1 MTTTAT
7 NPVPEFKSFVPPG
20 EKPPEFTL
28 RAILLGSF
36 FGLIFGAVTVYVGLR
51 AGLTVAASIPIAV
64 LSISILRAFGRAS
77 ILENNIVQTTGNAGQ
92 SIASGVI
99 FTLPALV
106 FLGFELEYS
115 RIFMLALIG
124 GWLGVLFMIPLRR
137 QLIVKEHG
145 ALPYP
150 EGTACADV
158 LIAGEKGGSLA
169 SRVFLGLGLGGLY
182 TFLQNSNLFSVWPD
196 SPGYRPDFGPQH
208 VMKGAAI
215 NANATSEYLG
225 VGYIIGS
232 RVAGVIFAGGVVS
245 WLVIMPLIYFFGKL
259 IPTPVYPGQVPIGA
273 MSPTDLWA
281 TYIKPMGAGAVAAA
295 GLITLLKTIPTIWS
309 ALSEGIKTMRPGA
322 GAAKV
327 RPIRTENDLPMGVVI
342 IGSLLI
348 VVCMFLFLEFKPVPG
363 AFVGWKANLAAS
375 LLVVVFGFLFVTV
388 SSRIVGLVGSS
399 ASPVSGMTIAT
410 LMATSAIFLVQ
421 GWTAP
426 AFGALAITIGGVVCI
441 AASNSGDTSQDLKT
455 GYIVGSTPRLQQI
468 ALIIGVVVST
478 VVIGSTL
485 NLMNT
490 GLQEFHSLSKPWTL
504 DAAHPGVVVQ
514 PNASSKLPS
523 QIHVLG
529 PDGKTATD
537 HSRAEYVVLN
547 SIGSSELE
555 DGKYLYSPSTG
566 RIEVAWIQGIGSPSA
581 PAPQARLMATV
592 INGILSR
599 KLPWGLVLL
608 GVCLVIGVELLG
620 IRSLTFA
627 VGAYLPIGTTLPIFI
642 GGLVRWFVDRAAER
656 AGESENS
663 EISSGSLF
671 ASGLIAAGGIAGLCG
686 VALKA
691 MEATYYDNRDL
702 LNLPHTFLDHD
713 WVAVVAFVALAY
725 SLYYFARKP
734 LKK

>member
-1 MTTTAT
+1 MS
-7 NPVPEFKSFVPPG
+7 EFQPFVPA
-20 EKPPEFTL
+20 EENRPEFTV
-28 RAILLGSF
+28 RAIVLGSI
-36 FGLIFGAVTVYVGLR
+36 FGIIFGAVTVYVGLR
-51 AGLTVAASIPIAV
+51 AGLTVAASIPISV

-106 FLGFELEYS
+106 FLGFDLEYS

-169 SRVFLGLGLGGLY
+169 SRVFLGLGLGGVY
-182 TFLQNSNLFSVWPD
+182 TFFQNGNLFRAWPG
-196 SPGYRPDFGPQH
+196 SPGFQPDFGPQH
-208 VMKGAAI
+208 VLKGSAI
-215 NANATSEYLG
+215 NADATPEYLG

-232 RVAGVIFAGGVVS
+232 RVAGVIFAGGVFS
-245 WLVIMPLIYFFGKL
+245 WLVVMPLIYFFGKEL
-259 IPTPVYPGQVPIGA
+259 PHPVYPGQMPIAQMG
-273 MSPTDLWA
+273 PGDLWA
-281 TYIKPMGAGAVAAA
+281 SYIKPMGAGAVAAA
-295 GLITLLKTIPTIWS
+295 GLITLIKTLPTIWG
-309 ALSEGIKTMRPGA
+309 ALSTGLKSMRPG
-322 GAAKV
+322 GETVAAK
-327 RPIRTENDLPMGVVI
+327 PIRTENDLSMKVVL

-348 VVCMFLFLEFKPVPG
+348 VVCMFLFLQFKPVPG
-363 AFVGWKANLAAS
+363 AYVGWAANLAAA

-410 LMATSAIFLVQ
+410 LMATAAVFLVQ

-468 ALIIGVVVST
+468 ALMIGVVIST
-478 VVIGSTL
+478 VVIGWTL

-490 GLQEFHSLSKPWTL
+490 GLQEFQAASEPW
-504 DAAHPGVVVQ
+504 DIQASHPGVSIET
-514 PNASSKLPS
+514 NRRHLPPE
-523 QIHVLG
+523 IRVT
-529 PDGKTATD
+529 DAGKTVSTRPASD
-537 HSRAEYVVLN
+537 FVLLN
-547 SIGSSELE
+547 AIGSTELQ
-555 DGKYLYSPSTG
+555 DGKYLYSPTTG
-566 RIEVAWIQGIGSPSA
+566 RIEVHWIQGIGSASA

-608 GVCLVIGVELLG
+608 GVALVIAIELLG

-627 VGAYLPIGTTLPIFI
+627 VGAYLPIATTLPIFV
-642 GGLVRWFVDRAAER
+642 GGVVRWLVDRAAER
-656 AGESENS
+656 AGETGAESEA
-663 EISSGSLF
+663 SSGSLF
-671 ASGLIAAGGIAGLCG
+671 ASGLIAAGGIAGLIG

-691 MEATYYDNRDL
+691 VEATYMENRDI
-702 LNLPHTFLDHD
+702 LNFPRGTILDNT
-713 WVAVVAFVALAY
+713 WVSVIAFALLAY

-734 LKK
+734 LK

>member
-1 MTTTAT
+1 VA
-7 NPVPEFKSFVPPG
+7 EFQPFVPPDQR
-20 EKPPEFTL
+20 PPEFTF
-28 RAILLGSF
+28 RALLLGSI
-36 FGLIFGAVTVYVGLR
+36 FGIIFGAVTVYVGLR
-51 AGLTVAASIPIAV
+51 AGLTVAASIPISV

-106 FLGFELEYS
+106 FLGFDLEYS
-115 RIFMLALIG
+115 RIFILALIG

-145 ALPYP
+145 VLPYP

-169 SRVFLGLGLGGLY
+169 SRVFLGLGLGGVY
-182 TFLQNSNLFSVWPD
+182 TFFQNGNLFRAWPG
-196 SPGYRPDFGPQH
+196 SPGFQPDFGPQH
-208 VMKGAAI
+208 VLKGAAI
-215 NANATSEYLG
+215 NADATPEYLG

-232 RVAGVIFAGGVVS
+232 RVAGIIFAGGVFS
-245 WLVIMPLIYFFGKL
+245 WLVVMPLIYFFGKEL
-259 IPTPVYPGQVPIGA
+259 PHPVYPGQIPIAQMGP
-273 MSPTDLWA
+273 SDLWA
-281 TYIKPMGAGAVAAA
+281 SYIKPMGAGAVAAA
-295 GLITLLKTIPTIWS
+295 GLITLMKTLPTIWS
-309 ALSEGIKTMRPGA
+309 ALTAGLRLMRPGA
-322 GAAKV
+322 EAIEAK
-327 RPIRTENDLPMGVVI
+327 PIRTENDLSMKVVL

-348 VVCMFLFLEFKPVPG
+348 VICMFIFLQFRPVPG
-363 AFVGWKANLAAS
+363 AFVGWAANLSAS

-410 LMATSAIFLVQ
+410 LMATAAVFLMQ

-468 ALIIGVVVST
+468 ALMIGVVVST

-490 GLQEFHSLSKPWTL
+490 GLQEFQTALEPW
-504 DAAHPGVVVQ
+504 DIQASHPGVSIETNRKHLPQEIRVTDAGKIV
-514 PNASSKLPS
+514 SS
-523 QIHVLG
+523 
-529 PDGKTATD
+529 
-537 HSRAEYVVLN
+537 HSSSEYVLLN
-547 SIGSSELE
+547 AIGSPELQ
-555 DGKYLYSPSTG
+555 DGKYLYSPATG
-566 RIEVAWIQGIGSPSA
+566 RIEVHWIQGIGSASA

-608 GVCLVIGVELLG
+608 GVSLVIAVELLG

-642 GGLVRWFVDRAAER
+642 GGVVRWLVDRAAAR
-656 AGESENS
+656 AGEGESES
-663 EISSGSLF
+663 EASSGSLF
-671 ASGLIAAGGIAGLCG
+671 ASGLIAAGGIAGLIG

-691 MEATYYDNRDL
+691 VEATYMENRDI
-702 LNLPHTFLDHD
+702 LNFPSGTILDHT
-713 WVAVVAFVALAY
+713 WVSVIAFGLLAY

>member
-1 MTTTAT
+1 MA
-7 NPVPEFKSFVPPG
+7 EFEPFVSPA
-20 EKPPEFTL
+20 ENRPEFTF
-28 RAILLGSF
+28 RALLLGSI
-36 FGLIFGAVTVYVGLR
+36 FGIIFGAVTVYVGLR

-106 FLGFELEYS
+106 FLGFDLEYS

-137 QLIVKEHG
+137 QLIVQEHG

-182 TFLQNSNLFSVWPD
+182 TFFQNKNLFSAWPG
-196 SPGYRPDFGPQH
+196 SPEYRPDFGPNH
-208 VMKGAAI
+208 VLKGASI
-215 NANATSEYLG
+215 NADATSEYLG

-232 RVAGVIFAGGVVS
+232 RVAGVIFAGGVFS
-245 WLVIMPLIYFFGKL
+245 WLVVMPLIYFFGKDL
-259 IPTPVYPGQVPIGA
+259 GHPVYPGQVPIA
-273 MSPTDLWA
+273 QMEPADLWA

-295 GLITLLKTIPTIWS
+295 GLITLLKTLPTIFS
-309 ALSEGIKTMRPGA
+309 ALSAGLKTMRPGA
-322 GAAKV
+322 AAAQAK
-327 RPIRTENDLPMGVVI
+327 PIRTENDLSMRVVL
-342 IGSLLI
+342 IGSFLI
-348 VVCMFLFLEFKPVPG
+348 VACMFLFLEFKPVPG
-363 AFVGWKANLAAS
+363 AFVGWGANLAAS

-410 LMATSAIFLVQ
+410 LMATAAVFLVQ

-455 GYIVGSTPRLQQI
+455 GYIIGATPRHQQV
-468 ALIIGVVVST
+468 ALMIGVVVST
-478 VVIGSTL
+478 VVIGWTL
-485 NLMNT
+485 NLMNI
-490 GLQEFHSLSKPWTL
+490 GLQEFSALSQPWDL
-504 DAAHPGVVVQ
+504 HAIHAGVAIESDAKHLPDQIRVVDG
-514 PNASSKLPS
+514 NKNSSVHQKS
-523 QIHVLG
+523 
-529 PDGKTATD
+529 
-537 HSRAEYVVLN
+537 EYVLLN
-547 SIGSSELE
+547 AIGSSELQ
-555 DGKYLYSPSTG
+555 DGKYLYSRATE
-566 RIEVAWIQGIGSPSA
+566 RIEVQWIQGIGSASA
-581 PAPQARLMATV
+581 PAPQAKLMATV

-599 KLPWGLVLL
+599 KLPWGLVLV
-608 GVCLVIGVELLG
+608 GVTLVVGIELLG
-620 IRSLTFA
+620 VRSLTFA

-642 GGLVRWFVDRAAER
+642 GGVVRWFVDQAAKR
-656 AGESENS
+656 AGEAE
-663 EISSGSLF
+663 EEGDISSGSLF
-671 ASGLIAAGGIAGLCG
+671 ASGLIAAGGIAGLIG

-691 MEATYYDNRDL
+691 VEATYFENRDL
-702 LNLPHTFLDHD
+702 LNVPHTFLDHQ
-713 WVAVVAFVALAY
+713 WVSVLAFALLAY
-725 SLYYFARKP
+725 SLFYFARKP
-734 LKK
+734 LKR